1 MPAKSTDS
9 LAISAHPAVATAQH
23 LQWLD
28 GIVKTVIVLNLLDIL
43 FTLAWVGF
51 GHVKE
56 ANLLLIG
63 LVSDHPILF
72 VLTNISLV
80 SFGSFLLW
88 KNRGHPLAVVGIF
101 LVFGLYYYVLLH
113 HLRFTS
119 VVVSY
124 LIGL

>member
-1 MPAKSTDS
+1 MPIKSSDS
-9 LAISAHPAVATAQH
+9 PPISAHPKVGTGEH

-28 GIVKTVIVLNLLDIL
+28 GIVKAVIVLNLLDIL
-43 FTLAWVGF
+43 FTLGWVGF
-51 GHVKE
+51 GHVEE
-56 ANLLLIG
+56 ANLLLVD
-63 LVSDHPILF
+63 LVRDHPILF
-72 VLTNISLV
+72 VLTKISLV
-80 SFGSFLLW
+80 SLGSFLLW
-88 KNRGHPLAVVGIF
+88 KHRGHPLAVIGIF

>member
-1 MPAKSTDS
+1 MPTKSTDS
-9 LAISAHPAVATAQH
+9 LVISAHPAVATVQH

-51 GHVKE
+51 GHVEE
-56 ANLLLIG
+56 ANLLLID
-63 LVSDHPILF
+63 LVRDHPILF
-72 VLTNISLV
+72 VLAKISLV
-80 SFGSFLLW
+80 SLGSFLLW
-88 KNRGHPLAVVGIF
+88 KHRSHPLAVVGIF
-101 LVFGLYYYVLLH
+101 LVFGLYYYVLLY

>member
-1 MPAKSTDS
+1 MPTKNTDS
-9 LAISAHPAVATAQH
+9 LAISARPAVATVQH

-51 GHVKE
+51 GHVE
-56 ANLLLIG
+56 ESNLLLVD
-63 LVSDHPILF
+63 LVRDHPILF
-72 VLTNISLV
+72 VLTKISLV
-80 SFGSFLLW
+80 SLGSFFLW
-88 KNRGHPLAVVGIF
+88 KHRGHPLAIIGIF
-101 LVFGLYYYVLLH
+101 LVFGLYYYVLLY

>member
-1 MPAKSTDS
+1 MPTKSTDS

-63 LVSDHPILF
+63 LVRDHPILF
-72 VLTNISLV
+72 VLTKIFLV

-88 KNRGHPLAVVGIF
+88 KHRNHPLAVVGIF
-101 LVFGLYYYVLLH
+101 LVFGLYYYVLLY